1 MPKPGDNLN
10 KVFGVKDAD
19 KKTIENKID
28 DVQKTAEEIVEKLDE
43 VTEGITAE
51 TSEVEPT
58 EDSVDAKTDKIDKT
72 NKDPYAEWTKEQL
85 AKEMA
90 EARKEAAKNRVAL
103 KESEKAMQQ
112 DYDKKLKELEQRF
125 TPYIEQAQEYKKVQ
139 EKEADKKRSLE
150 EKLAH
155 RETKMNELMQVK
167 EEQESRF
174 QEEKVKLQAEL
185 EKKSAE
191 LEAYNSYWK
200 EQLTAELAEVP
211 LKHKKLAELLV
222 KGAGEDP
229 KAGLEAI
236 KEAKTSDLFGTKKVT
251 VYNATPT
258 AKEGARLDAAKAQGS
273 KSSTLTNAKQ
283 KIGEGLKGWKQ
294 KQKSRL
300 LG

>member
-10 KVFGVKDAD
+10 KVFGTKDKDQKAA
-19 KKTIENKID
+19 ENKID
-28 DVQKTAEEIVEKLDE
+28 EVQKTAEEIVEKLDE
-43 VTEGITAE
+43 VKDEMAAE

-58 EDSVDAKTDKIDKT
+58 EDSVDTKIDK
-72 NKDPYAEWTKEQL
+72 KDDPYAEWTKEQL
-85 AKEMA
+85 AKEMSD
-90 EARKEAAKNRVAL
+90 ARKEAAKNRVAL
-103 KESEKAMQQ
+103 KETEKVLQQ
-112 DYDKKLKELEQRF
+112 DYDKKLKDLEQRF
-125 TPYIEQAQEYKKVQ
+125 APYIEQAQEYKKVQ

-155 RETKMNELMQVK
+155 RETRVNELVQEK
-167 EEQESRF
+167 EEIEAKF
-174 QEEKVKLQAEL
+174 QEEKIKLQAEL

-200 EQLTAELAEVP
+200 EQLTKELTEVP
-211 LKHKKLAELLV
+211 QKHKKLAELIV

-236 KEAKTSDLFGTKKVT
+236 REAKTNDLFGTKKVT

-258 AKEGARLDAAKAQGS
+258 AKDGARLDAAKAQ
-273 KSSTLTNAKQ
+273 KANSSTATTPKQ
-283 KIGEGLKGWKQ
+283 KIGEGLKGWKA
-294 KQKSRL
+294 KQKSRI